1 MKGQYFF
8 FLLKTFIY
16 YLIDLHLCKKN
27 WHEIGISN
35 VFAFGMIEYETLFD
49 DTQTYSSSLILRNY
63 FVILE
68 CHWKWIF
75 FFWRKRRNSRNIL
88 PNRIFVGKFSLKCT
102 NISCWS
108 NRIVF
113 GIESIWFGWKF
124 LIHEFI
130 FENVHELIHI
140 KKKIELKYSMRKIQV
155 NGNIEIWNKNQQKL
169 FFPIILH
176 FNMFRK

>member
-75 FFWRKRRNSRNIL
+75 FCGEKDEIAVMFFQIEFLWVSLVLNVLTSVVDRIGLSL
-88 PNRIFVGKFSLKCT
+88 GLNR
-102 NISCWS
+102 
-108 NRIVF
+108 F
-113 GIESIWFGWKF
+113 G
-124 LIHEFI
+124 LA
-130 FENVHELIHI
+130 EN
-140 KKKIELKYSMRKIQV
+140 
-155 NGNIEIWNKNQQKL
+155 
-169 FFPIILH
+169 F
-176 FNMFRK
+176 